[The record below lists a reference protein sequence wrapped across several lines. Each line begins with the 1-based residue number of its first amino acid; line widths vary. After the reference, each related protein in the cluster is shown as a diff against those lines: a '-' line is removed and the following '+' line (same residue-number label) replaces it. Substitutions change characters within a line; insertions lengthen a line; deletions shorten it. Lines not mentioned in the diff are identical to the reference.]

1 MHSNMTV
8 RRQYANCVLPGVL
21 FLKFARLFKH
31 KLNHELIIYEVQ

>member
-8 RRQYANCVLPGVL
+8 RGSNCVLPGAFFV
-21 FLKFARLFKH
+21 KFVRLFKH